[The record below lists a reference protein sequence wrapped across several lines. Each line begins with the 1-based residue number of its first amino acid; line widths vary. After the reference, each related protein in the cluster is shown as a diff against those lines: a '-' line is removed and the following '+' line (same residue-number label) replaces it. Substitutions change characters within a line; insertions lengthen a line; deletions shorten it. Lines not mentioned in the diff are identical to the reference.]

1 MFYLEAL
8 LIKKHLRVKWCKLSL
23 VQCSIQLCELK
34 KKVVPCAQTD
44 RHDEENK
51 KKVQVIAGLCGIET
65 IQGKS
70 ESLFK

>member
-51 KKVQVIAGLCGIET
+51 KKGASYRRSVWNRDNTREV
-65 IQGKS
+65 
-70 ESLFK
+70 